1 MPRGL
6 LFLLLSIAMLASV
19 FSLVSCDNA
28 IYMPENDTWMV
39 QDMYFQ
45 TFDEA
50 VTWLSSQ
57 GGSSRDI
64 VSESRTISLMRD
76 VSASENAGAI
86 VVPSSFSGDLCID
99 FKGYGYWFGTQTQKF
114 FEIDGGDNV
123 QIVNQKSVIPADSG
137 SSAKAIVVNNA
148 NVTIEGLPVDDRRPE
163 PKAVEIGSDSSLVLK
178 ASVSGDFVIGGN
190 GSLSIVSGEVRIGEF
205 SMSEGA
211 TLSIEGGT
219 VYYPH
224 EASEAVTEAVAFSG
238 ATDVTLVTVHD
249 ITGWITTD
257 PVVHYTECSDCHI
270 RFEEARHVFS
280 AWTYDPDLH
289 QSVRVC
295 SVCGRTETL
304 DHEHTVVLH
313 EAVAKTCTA
322 DGSTEY
328 WYCPVCNLMFSDP
341 EGVYEITATDV
352 RIPASH
358 NLTHVEA
365 SAATCTVDGRV
376 EHWLCL
382 DCGKTFTDQSA
393 ETECTGVVIPAAHQL
408 VHHAP
413 VAATCTEDGSV
424 EYWSCS
430 VCGKLFSDTLGQHEI
445 TASDLV
451 VAKKGH
457 SPIKR
462 EAVSPTCTTAG
473 NTAYWV
479 CNVCGKLFSDEACTN
494 EIAYAETVVPALT
507 HDVLHVPAIGA
518 TCTTAGNLEYWTC
531 TRCGESFADSAC
543 TVSFDP
549 SAAVI
554 PAKGH
559 SIVHVAA
566 VAATCTSS
574 GNSEYWKCT
583 VCGKLFSDDLCSVEI
598 SIGDTVVAKKD
609 HRLSHTAAVEP
620 TCLSAGNIEYWTCLD
635 CGKRFADQ
643 ACTQEKTASEL
654 VLPASD
660 HVLVHTAAVEPTCT
674 ASGNKE
680 YWTCSECGH
689 VFSDAGAQNM
699 IAPYTVVLPKKGH
712 SPVHTASLAPT
723 CTASGNLEYW
733 TCSEC
738 GRHFLDESCT
748 QEVSA
753 QALVLP
759 AIGHDVR
766 HVSAIAATCTSEGRL
781 EYWYCTVCGKLW
793 ADEGLTHAISEA
805 ETVVAKLGHSLEH
818 HAAVETGCTT
828 VGNIEYWSCTVCGK
842 LFGDANGVSEIT
854 PASTAI
860 AAKGHN
866 PQTYVAPVAATC
878 ETDGNTGYWIC
889 SDCGGLFSDA
899 QCLNPVTLSDVTLTK
914 TGHNAQHYDAVAAT
928 CTTAGNIEYWKCLR
942 CGSLF
947 SDSSCT
953 QKITLAQTVIPALN
967 HSFNHVEGVPATCIS
982 AGMTEHWHCTV
993 CGKDYAD
1000 SNGTVELD

>member
-163 PKAVEIGSDSSLVLK
+163 PKAVEIGSDGSLVLK

-190 GSLSIVSGEVRIGEF
+190 GSLSIASGEVRIGEF

-280 AWTYDPDLH
+280 AWIYDPDLH
-289 QSVRVC
+289 QSIRVC

-451 VAKKGH
+451 VAKKSH
-457 SPIKR
+457 S
-462 EAVSPTCTTAG
+462 
-473 NTAYWV
+473 
-479 CNVCGKLFSDEACTN
+479 
-494 EIAYAETVVPALT
+494 
-507 HDVLHVPAIGA
+507 
-518 TCTTAGNLEYWTC
+518 
-531 TRCGESFADSAC
+531 
-543 TVSFDP
+543 
-549 SAAVI
+549 
-554 PAKGH
+554 
-559 SIVHVAA
+559 
-566 VAATCTSS
+566 
-574 GNSEYWKCT
+574 
-583 VCGKLFSDDLCSVEI
+583 
-598 SIGDTVVAKKD
+598 
-609 HRLSHTAAVEP
+609 
-620 TCLSAGNIEYWTCLD
+620 
-635 CGKRFADQ
+635 
-643 ACTQEKTASEL
+643 
-654 VLPASD
+654 
-660 HVLVHTAAVEPTCT
+660 
-674 ASGNKE
+674 
-680 YWTCSECGH
+680 
-689 VFSDAGAQNM
+689 
-699 IAPYTVVLPKKGH
+699 
-712 SPVHTASLAPT
+712 
-723 CTASGNLEYW
+723 
-733 TCSEC
+733 
-738 GRHFLDESCT
+738 
-748 QEVSA
+748 
-753 QALVLP
+753 
-759 AIGHDVR
+759 
-766 HVSAIAATCTSEGRL
+766 
-781 EYWYCTVCGKLW
+781 
-793 ADEGLTHAISEA
+793 
-805 ETVVAKLGHSLEH
+805 
-818 HAAVETGCTT
+818 
-828 VGNIEYWSCTVCGK
+828 
-842 LFGDANGVSEIT
+842 
-854 PASTAI
+854 
-860 AAKGHN
+860 
-866 PQTYVAPVAATC
+866 
-878 ETDGNTGYWIC
+878 
-889 SDCGGLFSDA
+889 
-899 QCLNPVTLSDVTLTK
+899 
-914 TGHNAQHYDAVAAT
+914 
-928 CTTAGNIEYWKCLR
+928 
-942 CGSLF
+942 
-947 SDSSCT
+947 
-953 QKITLAQTVIPALN
+953 
-967 HSFNHVEGVPATCIS
+967 
-982 AGMTEHWHCTV
+982 
-993 CGKDYAD
+993 
-1000 SNGTVELD
+1000 